1 MDNDSKEYIKNL
13 LDNQGSIKPIPTGV
27 EPRYSKEEGI
37 KAILFDIYGTLLISS
52 SGDIDQAEISEE
64 NLQQAF
70 IAAGIT
76 ITKGSNN
83 VFDHILEDFEY
94 TIRICHEA
102 SKLNKIP
109 FPEIDI
115 LSVWKIVL
123 IHARRKGL
131 VSFNEDADIMLMT
144 CVFEFLSNKVHPMP
158 GIKETIAALH
168 GKDRPLG
175 IVSNA
180 QFYTPVLMNYFLND
194 KISMKERVK
203 GFDRELTVFSYKFG
217 KGKPDHTLY
226 EELVPTLKWKF
237 GIIPSEVL
245 FVGNDMLKDIYASSQ
260 VGFKTVLFAGDKR
273 SLRMRS
279 DDERTAHLKP
289 DHIVTELEQVLAIA
303 GE

>member
-1 MDNDSKEYIKNL
+1 MDNDSKGYIKNL
-13 LDNQGSIKPIPTGV
+13 LDNQGSIKPIPTGE
-27 EPRYSKEEGI
+27 EPRYSKDKAV

-52 SGDIDQAEISEE
+52 SGDIDQAEISEK
-64 NLQQAF
+64 NLEQALS
-70 IAAGIT
+70 AANIKIVACLNDT
-76 ITKGSNN
+76 FN
-83 VFDHILEDFEY
+83 HILKDFEY
-94 TIRICHEA
+94 TIKICHEA

-115 LSVWKIVL
+115 LSIWKIVL

-131 VSFNEDADIMLMT
+131 ISFDEDANIMLMT

-158 GIKETIAALH
+158 GLQETIAALH
-168 GKDRPLG
+168 KRDIPLG

-180 QFYTPVLMNYFLND
+180 QFYTPVLMNYFLNE

-273 SLRMRS
+273 SLRLRT
-279 DDERTAHLKP
+279 DDARTENLKP
-289 DHIVTELEQVLAIA
+289 DHIITELQQILAIA
-303 GE
+303 